1 MDNSTARKVFVE
13 SKVIDISENNLRH
26 DEEAQRFQKE
36 SWPIRREAFK
46 KNRMGELAVNE
57 MEVPAW
63 YASTST
69 PIMVLIDGTFAHSAA
84 VYFAKKYI
92 DYRKLQVALSKK
104 AGKIHYFSANSDSD
118 KIARFLHY
126 IRSIDGCEVVVK
138 QVPKIVE
145 NKNLKVTPTYRSIA
159 VDLSI
164 VALREAYDNAD
175 IRNALILSRD
185 PEIIPLIKELR
196 DLEINVALAR
206 CPDIATSR
214 HLLMEANTVINVY
227 DFFEYFDSY
236 SETEIKP
243 RSIERD
249 EETNEYV

>member
-1 MDNSTARKVFVE
+1 MSNTATRTRFVE
-13 SKVIDISENNLRH
+13 SKIIDVSESNLRH

-36 SWPIRREAFK
+36 SWPVRREIFK
-46 KNRMGELAVNE
+46 KNRTGEPALNE
-57 MEVPAW
+57 MQVPEW
-63 YASTST
+63 YASASS

-92 DYRKLQVALSKK
+92 DYRKLQYSLKK
-104 AGKIHYFSANSDSD
+104 AETIHYFSANSDSE

-126 IRSIDGCEVVVK
+126 IRSIEGCEVVVK

-159 VDLSI
+159 VDMSI

-214 HLLMEANTVINVY
+214 HLLVEANTVINVY
-227 DFFEYFDSY
+227 DFFEHFDSY

-243 RSIERD
+243 RAIERD
-249 EETNEYV
+249 EDHEYLA